1 MLTIAKNKVN
11 VNVLA
16 WRLRRF
22 VVNPRVKFLDLE
34 CAAVSDGRLVKKE
47 EIPKYIKYKI
57 AIGLSTRNIFSWYL
71 IINSIP
77 KIEYRQWKNSL
88 VAIPKAVKIDALLED
103 DSDCLST
110 TAKSGPGLITAT
122 RWMEAIK
129 RNSVKISE
137 VLFLN

>member
-1 MLTIAKNKVN
+1 MLTIEKNKVT
-11 VNVLA
+11 VNMLA

-22 VVNPRVKFLDLE
+22 VINPRVKFLELE
-34 CAAVSDGRLVKKE
+34 CITESDGLLLKKE

-57 AIGLSTRNIFSWYL
+57 AIGLRTRNIFSWYI

-88 VAIPKAVKIDALLED
+88 EAIPKAVKLDALLVEER
-103 DSDCLST
+103 DCLRT

-122 RWMEAIK
+122 RWMEEIK

-137 VLFLN
+137 VQFLN

>member
-1 MLTIAKNKVN
+1 M
-11 VNVLA
+11 
-16 WRLRRF
+16 
-22 VVNPRVKFLDLE
+22 KFLELE
-34 CAAVSDGRLVKKE
+34 CVTVSDGRLVKKE

-57 AIGLSTRNIFSWYL
+57 AIGLRTRNIFSWYL

-88 VAIPKAVKIDALLED
+88 IAIPNAVKIDALLVD
-103 DSDCLST
+103 DRDCLST

-129 RNSVKISE
+129 KNSVKISE
-137 VLFLN
+137 VQILN

>member
-22 VVNPRVKFLDLE
+22 VVNPRVKFLELE
-34 CAAVSDGRLVKKE
+34 FATVSDGRLVKKE

-88 VAIPKAVKIDALLED
+88 VAIPKAV
-103 DSDCLST
+103 
-110 TAKSGPGLITAT
+110 
-122 RWMEAIK
+122 
-129 RNSVKISE
+129 
-137 VLFLN
+137 

>member
-1 MLTIAKNKVN
+1 MLNKLTIFSRPIGESIKYH
-11 VNVLA
+11 
-16 WRLRRF
+16 F
-22 VVNPRVKFLDLE
+22 PRVKFLELE
-34 CAAVSDGRLVKKE
+34 GITVSDGLLLKKE

-57 AIGLSTRNIFSWYL
+57 AIGLRTRNIFSWYL

-88 VAIPKAVKIDALLED
+88 VAIPKAVKIDALLAD
-103 DSDCLST
+103 DRDCLST
-110 TAKSGPGLITAT
+110 TAKSGTGLITAT

-137 VLFLN
+137 VLSLN